1 MIDIATRKLAI
12 NVQSVKLQERNNKV
26 DIIVDDFGTFL
37 AKKSERIQLKK
48 NGKVDSEYPLFE
60 LEQLTIASRGVS
72 LSSDLIEECMA
83 RGIQINFLTSA
94 GHPYAK
100 ISSPTLNA
108 TVHTRREQLLSY
120 NDERG
125 RNFAVE
131 LVHTKTKNQISLLKY
146 LVKNRRANQP
156 DLYKQFYEYIQE
168 MEAIRLLLSKLDGST
183 IDEIR
188 PELLSIE
195 GRIGQLY
202 WSAIKLLL
210 PDELGFTK
218 REHQGATDSVNSLLN
233 YGYGILYTKVW
244 GAILLAGLEPF
255 AGFLHVDRPG
265 KPSLVLDMV
274 EEFRQPIVDRV
285 IIGWLNKGG
294 RPDFEEKGLSK
305 ETRKGL
311 ALRINERL
319 DSLESY
325 DGKKHRIRNIIQA
338 QARKMSMYVR
348 RQREYDGFYSTW

>member
-1 MIDIATRKLAI
+1 
-12 NVQSVKLQERNNKV
+12 
-26 DIIVDDFGTFL
+26 
-37 AKKSERIQLKK
+37 
-48 NGKVDSEYPLFE
+48 
-60 LEQLTIASRGVS
+60 
-72 LSSDLIEECMA
+72 
-83 RGIQINFLTSA
+83 
-94 GHPYAK
+94 
-100 ISSPTLNA
+100 
-108 TVHTRREQLLSY
+108 
-120 NDERG
+120 
-125 RNFAVE
+125 
-131 LVHTKTKNQISLLKY
+131 
-146 LVKNRRANQP
+146 
-156 DLYKQFYEYIQE
+156 LYKQFYEYIQE